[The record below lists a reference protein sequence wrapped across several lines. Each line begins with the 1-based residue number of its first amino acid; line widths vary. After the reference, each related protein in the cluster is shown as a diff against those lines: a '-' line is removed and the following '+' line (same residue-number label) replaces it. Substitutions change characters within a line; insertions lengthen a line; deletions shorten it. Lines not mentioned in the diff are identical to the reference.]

1 MADDRPR
8 LSGYVPASGAPLNA
22 RTLALRPGGQILS
35 PGDDNQTSSDVIANW
50 VYSFL
55 QSHPSLGVPEQ
66 GQQNLAEAARSAN
79 QMTPWGSTEEAV
91 NAAKRGDIVGT
102 SANLLG
108 AVPIVGAAAKGGK
121 VAKEAAET
129 VASTLAKRAVVGA
142 GKDVAESAAPAA
154 VEAAAPVI
162 KGRVRVTPAAA
173 EPSPPALAPSVPD
186 TVAATAQPSAPSSIT
201 DLPSLRRVPA
211 AQGAEMSRGDV
222 HLFPAEGTRQRTE
235 GFFQGGPPNVNS
247 LEELQALRE
256 RVYDRLAGNYRGADW
271 YDRYR
276 DDVNRLTGGDPNAA
290 HWMTNTEALF
300 SPQRAPPQEFNAA
313 LKETSGPIA
322 GIEQRANFEPQHQKV
337 LSAIAQNDPE
347 GMIKGQKVGEYAYN
361 NDPARIADPSTW
373 SATGTND
380 FRHGIEFG
388 FPRGSNIG
396 PPQHQFLDYE
406 TAQLVDRANREGL
419 GGRSDWTG
427 EQIQAAL
434 WVRQKAEDIMA
445 SRPNLVRDRIAMGAT
460 PDQAYADAYQ
470 SVAFPEAN
478 STLRESFPQHTL
490 FATHEAQPFANI
502 PYHMPASADADSLAR
517 QTFFDDPRSTWANAP
532 GGRDALYAGLYPPD
546 RPGAGMRVA
555 PSTPMTGIYEPGEG
569 KPIETNPGTV
579 GQPMVG
585 FNMGADKEKTL
596 TDADRALIQ
605 AAESTRAFVDA
616 QGGSA
621 ATKLW
626 PVNALRNSNA
636 YFTPLGRQA
645 TAEELLQFR
654 AAGEP
659 DFQGSMDTGQGM
671 LVQNYEGPPT
681 FTPAERK
688 AVQTRLRRVRLAKR
702 AGHAGQSRKRV
713 HELCARRAK
722 LLDRHGPRTHTG
734 PSLVAICAA
743 WDAAGDYAR
752 YRAGD
757 DKASAGY

>member
-1 MADDRPR
+1 
-8 LSGYVPASGAPLNA
+8 
-22 RTLALRPGGQILS
+22 
-35 PGDDNQTSSDVIANW
+35 
-50 VYSFL
+50 
-55 QSHPSLGVPEQ
+55 
-66 GQQNLAEAARSAN
+66 
-79 QMTPWGSTEEAV
+79 
-91 NAAKRGDIVGT
+91 
-102 SANLLG
+102 
-108 AVPIVGAAAKGGK
+108 
-121 VAKEAAET
+121 
-129 VASTLAKRAVVGA
+129 
-142 GKDVAESAAPAA
+142 
-154 VEAAAPVI
+154 
-162 KGRVRVTPAAA
+162 
-173 EPSPPALAPSVPD
+173 
-186 TVAATAQPSAPSSIT
+186 
-201 DLPSLRRVPA
+201 
-211 AQGAEMSRGDV
+211 MSRGDP
-222 HLFPAEGTRQRTE
+222 HLFPAEGTRQRTS

-247 LEELQALRE
+247 LDELQALRE

-276 DDVNRLTGGDPNAA
+276 GDVNRLTGGDPNAA

-396 PPQHQFLDYE
+396 EPQHQFLDYE

-427 EQIQAAL
+427 EQVQAAL

-445 SRPNLVRDRIAMGAT
+445 SRPNLIRDRIAMGAT

-579 GQPMVG
+579 GRPMVS
-585 FNMGADKEKTL
+585 FNVGADKEKTL

-605 AAESTRAFVDA
+605 GAESTRAFVDA

-621 ATKLW
+621 ATKVW
-626 PVNALRNSNA
+626 PVNAVRNSNA
-636 YFTPLGRQA
+636 YFTESGEPA
-645 TAEELLQFR
+645 TAEGLLKFR

-659 DFQGSMDTGQGM
+659 DFQGAMDTGQGM

-681 FTPAERK
+681 FTPAQRK
-688 AVQTRLRRVRLAKR
+688 VAETRLKGSLP
-702 AGHAGQSRKRV
+702 AGSGVLPVKAESVYMNYAPEGQNYWTGMGLEPIPDLPWSRDAPPGTPP
-713 HELCARRAK
+713 ELTPGTGQATTKFLSDISPTPEVKAAITQNPYIPANAEARYQR
-722 LLDRHGPRTHTG
+722 DYDQGPELG
-734 PSLVAICAA
+734 WGAPWEAIQNARKII
-743 WDAAGDYAR
+743 AAGGDWPSELQKAMKVGVPAATA
-752 YRAGD
+752 AGVALTPTAGLPASLPADQQQQQQSPPPSIGASPQFD
-757 DKASAGY
+757 DWWQQLQNQRFSSP